1 MKLIDL
7 LKLLKESNYSD
18 YMFSVYCFINKEKR
32 LIKYLLLK
40 NYPSCL
46 IEDLKDSRD
55 NILEDFNVI
64 NFDFE
69 NKEIIIIERL

>member
-18 YMFSVYCFINKEKR
+18 YMFSVYCFTNKEKR

-40 NYPSCL
+40 DYPSCL

-55 NILEDFNVI
+55 NILEGFDVV

>member
-18 YMFSVYCFINKEKR
+18 YMFSVYCFIKEKR

-55 NILEDFNVI
+55 NILEDFDVI

-69 NKEIIIIERL
+69 NKEIIIIESL